1 MWKLIL
7 FIIME
12 WLDICTL
19 TEWEAKIMKSN
30 GNMKTWVISIF
41 SLTLFLRICETKKL
55 WVSPFYKSAFFILFC
70 MGFCID
76 SGCLLWCQVESYSF
90 TKKYMNKW
98 KMKGCLFFFLF
109 SFFLGVRRWQT
120 FVYRIF
126 FWGILKEMVNCNFL
140 EKELYS
146 FCKSSFHISRSQ
158 L

>member
-41 SLTLFLRICETKKL
+41 SLTLFLRIYETKKL

-98 KMKGCLFFFLF
+98 KMKGCLFFFFFHFFWVLGDGRLLFTEF
-109 SFFLGVRRWQT
+109 SFGV
-120 FVYRIF
+120 
-126 FWGILKEMVNCNFL
+126 FWRKW
-140 EKELYS
+140 
-146 FCKSSFHISRSQ
+146 
-158 L
+158 